1 MEKNPDSYDTAP
13 PRKKGGDMPF
23 LEHIEELRWR
33 LIKAVIAVIVAA
45 VVAFIFA
52 EEIYKFIVYPL
63 GDIKLH
69 FTEITG
75 SFYAYLKIAFYTGI
89 LGASPVVLY
98 QLWKFIAPGL
108 YSKEKKVI
116 LPLVFSSTILFLI
129 GAAFCFYLVL
139 PFAIKF
145 LVGYGAGEMI
155 PIITVNS
162 YISFTGMMILAFG
175 LSFQLPVIGYFFGKI
190 GLLSD
195 RALAKG
201 RPYAVVIILV
211 VAAVLTPTP
220 DIFTQLLLAV
230 PLYFL
235 YELTI
240 MLIKFTGKKKEPLT

>member
-1 MEKNPDSYDTAP
+1 MEENTPVADKAQP
-13 PRKKGGDMPF
+13 KKKMSDMPF

-33 LIKAVIAVIVAA
+33 LIKSIIAVTVAA

-52 EEIYKFIVYPL
+52 EEIYKFVVYPL

-89 LGASPVVLY
+89 MAASPVVLY
-98 QLWKFIAPGL
+98 QLWKFVAPGL
-108 YSKEKKVI
+108 YAKEKKVI
-116 LPLVFSSTILFLI
+116 LPLVFCSTVLFLV

-145 LVGYGAGEMI
+145 LVGYGEGEMT

-162 YISFTGMMILAFG
+162 YISFAGMMILAFG
-175 LSFQLPVIGYFFGKI
+175 LCFQLPVIGYFFGKI
-190 GLLSD
+190 GLLSA
-195 RALAKG
+195 RALSKA

-211 VAAVLTPTP
+211 AAAVLTPTP
-220 DIFTQLLLAV
+220 DVFSQLLLAV
-230 PLYFL
+230 PLYLL

-240 MLIKFTGKKKEPLT
+240 VIVKFTGKKKEAES